1 MGVRVDKYLGYVVD
15 IQKEWDKLLDEQQ
28 DYWSCS
34 KEKESEI
41 FKPYYTHGDFKG
53 KITILYDGMSG
64 EYTKL
69 IYILDYC
76 TDTSDDDESIV
87 KTVSKQLENVEV
99 PNEIRQKLREVYKEI
114 FGIEYVTEFKVQME
128 YLIHWS

>member
-64 EYTKL
+64 EYIKL

-87 KTVSKQLENVEV
+87 KTVNKQLENAEV
-99 PNEIRQKLREVYKEI
+99 PNEIKQKLRNMYKEI
-114 FGIEYVTEFKVQME
+114 FNVEHITDFKVQLE
-128 YLIHWS
+128 YFIHWS

>member
-1 MGVRVDKYLGYVVD
+1 
-15 IQKEWDKLLDEQQ
+15 
-28 DYWSCS
+28 
-34 KEKESEI
+34 
-41 FKPYYTHGDFKG
+41 
-53 KITILYDGMSG
+53 MSG

-87 KTVSKQLENVEV
+87 KTVNKQLENVEV

>member
-69 IYILDYC
+69 IYVLDC
-76 TDTSDDDESIV
+76 CADTCDDDEDIV
-87 KTVSKQLENVEV
+87 KTVNKQLENVEV
-99 PNEIRQKLREVYKEI
+99 PNEIRQKLRNMYKEI
-114 FGIEYVTEFKVQME
+114 FNIEHITDFKVQLE
-128 YLIHWS
+128 YFIHWS